1 VQKNLVDLP
10 PFDLWAWT
18 FDFPRPLSVLQSPPR
33 LTLPDSSAYSPFR
46 DHALFI
52 FVGTRRV
59 NGFAVA
65 LEINRFAVAPGL
77 SRTGSGSWP
86 GEILVNA

>member
-1 VQKNLVDLP
+1 MQLCRNAKLGVAFSPQWVIP
-10 PFDLWAWT
+10 
-18 FDFPRPLSVLQSPPR
+18 PPR
-33 LTLPDSSAYSPFR
+33 LTLPDFSAYSPFR
-46 DHALFI
+46 DHTLFI

-65 LEINRFAVAPGL
+65 LEIDRFAVAPGL